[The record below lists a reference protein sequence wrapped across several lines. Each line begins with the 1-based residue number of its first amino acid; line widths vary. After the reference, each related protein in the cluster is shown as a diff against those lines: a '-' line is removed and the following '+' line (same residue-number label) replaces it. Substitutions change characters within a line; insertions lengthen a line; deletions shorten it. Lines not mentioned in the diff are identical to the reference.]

1 MYLDTAQL
9 IWNGN
14 VVVGKDNISKFLQD
28 LPVSEFKVES
38 YDAQPFLGECLI
50 SNDILTIMYCD
61 VITGHGRLMANGD

>member
-14 VVVGKDNISKFLQD
+14 VVVGKDNIAKFLQD

-38 YDAQPFLGECLI
+38 YDAQPFLGKCVLGH
-50 SNDILTIMYCD
+50 SQYIL
-61 VITGHGRLMANGD
+61 